1 MKDQNID
8 PKDIKSDNKKT
19 KAIMPVHLTGKVC
32 EMDEINFIS
41 KKYGIPII
49 EDAAQSIGSSY
60 KGKMSGSI
68 GEIGCFSTH
77 PLKNLNAGG
86 DGGFQ
91 QLTIKIF
98 I

>member
-1 MKDQNID
+1 
-8 PKDIKSDNKKT
+8 
-19 KAIMPVHLTGKVC
+19 
-32 EMDEINFIS
+32 MDEINFIS

-49 EDAAQSIGSSY
+49 EDAAHYRLKLQRENV
-60 KGKMSGSI
+60 GSI

-91 QLTIKIF
+91 QLTIKFYLSSQDEKSWIGG
-98 I
+98 